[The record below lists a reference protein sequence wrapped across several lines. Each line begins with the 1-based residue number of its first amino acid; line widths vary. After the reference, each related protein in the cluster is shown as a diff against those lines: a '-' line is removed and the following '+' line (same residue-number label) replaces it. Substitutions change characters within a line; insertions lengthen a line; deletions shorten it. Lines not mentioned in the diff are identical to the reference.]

1 MIKIFAMDVDG
12 TLTDGKIHISEKG
25 ELYKSFNVKDGL
37 GIKILIENNIL
48 PMIITGRTSEI
59 VVKRAKEL
67 GITHIYQN
75 IKDKKNFLEN
85 LCKELNISVNQVAY
99 IGDDLNDIEILK
111 SVEYSFAPN
120 DAVEK
125 VKNIAKFICNQN
137 GGEGAVREAIDKI
150 LNIIKE

>member
-85 LCKELNISVNQVAY
+85 LSLAE
-99 IGDDLNDIEILK
+99 
-111 SVEYSFAPN
+111 
-120 DAVEK
+120 
-125 VKNIAKFICNQN
+125 
-137 GGEGAVREAIDKI
+137 
-150 LNIIKE
+150 